1 MASIYLE
8 DGSVKH
14 IHELNSL
21 LDKDGPLKQM
31 GCECPG
37 TPKANGVD
45 AILKMCDASL
55 NKAATPPT
63 PRSLKNAAGCSESHA
78 KQNVDSNSRHTFPS
92 PNVQRFSNVSSI
104 ATPKTDSSGLI
115 PLSRQ
120 SISNVSVPKSTN
132 KEDNFNGSCK
142 MPEAAGSAN
151 ESKVV
156 SSIPNKNSGGS
167 DDLFCDGLEMGEFNF
182 FKNYMIIHCLLVLP
196 FWFSYFILKPQ

>member
-31 GCECPG
+31 GCKCPG
-37 TPKANGVD
+37 TPKANGID

-63 PRSLKNAAGCSESHA
+63 SSSLKNAAGCSESHA
-78 KQNVDSNSRHTFPS
+78 NKKAPNLFKQNVDFNSRHNFPS
-92 PNVQRFSNVSSI
+92 PNIQRFFNVSSI
-104 ATPKTDSSGLI
+104 ASPKTDSPGLI
-115 PLSRQ
+115 PSARQ

-132 KEDNFNGSCK
+132 KEDYFKGSCI
-142 MPEAAGSAN
+142 MSEAAGSAN
-151 ESKVV
+151 ESKVDLV
-156 SSIPNKNSGGS
+156 SIPTKNSGGS
-167 DDLFCDGLEMGEFNF
+167 DDLFCDGLEMGE
-182 FKNYMIIHCLLVLP
+182 
-196 FWFSYFILKPQ
+196 